1 MDDEKPDNVVTLV
14 LTTAPPVED
23 AVPDNLAC
31 PDCANQYWLIN
42 AERVISCSYCE
53 WELPDME
60 DVDR

>member
-1 MDDEKPDNVVTLV
+1 MMSDDEKPDNVVSLV

-42 AERVISCSYCE
+42 TERVISCSYCE
-53 WELPDME
+53 CVMGDPDE
-60 DVDR
+60 